1 MAQFRFNLKVGKADT
16 HNAAPSHIPGVKQ
29 GNEPSDKPQ
38 AGHNPDGTA
47 TAARSTGI
55 NPESRNPIDPSS
67 PNLPPA

>member
-1 MAQFRFNLKVGKADT
+1 MAKWWFNLKVGKADT
-16 HNAAPSHIPGVKQ
+16 THDTPSHIPGVKQ
-29 GNEPSDKPQ
+29 GNEPSDEPQ